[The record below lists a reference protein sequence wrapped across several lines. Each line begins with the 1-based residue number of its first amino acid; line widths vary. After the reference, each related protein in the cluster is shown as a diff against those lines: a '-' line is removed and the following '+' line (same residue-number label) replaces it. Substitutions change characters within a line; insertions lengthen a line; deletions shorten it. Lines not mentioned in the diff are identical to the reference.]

1 MLIFWVWAGVLT
13 LTALLFAGLPLL
25 LGRSQ
30 GSPGVEAPAEP
41 AVRIFRQQMAELEA
55 DLQVGTVSEAQFA
68 AARLDAQRSLLDG
81 QRLSVVSGPRPLSRA
96 ARILVL
102 GLVMVLLPGAA
113 VWLYD
118 QQGAGL
124 RGIDPLLRVQPV
136 DPPLDPAS
144 DMAQVIAVL
153 QERTEANPADG
164 VAWALLGRSYRVL
177 GMPNAAARAY
187 AQSLPLGA
195 DQDPDIL
202 VDYADVLATLR
213 GGRLDG
219 PPYRLIQQAL
229 ALEPEHA
236 MGLWL
241 AGSMAFAN
249 GDYLGARRYWTPLLR
264 RYPPQSRQGAA
275 IRANLLDVDERLRAP

>member
-1 MLIFWVWAGVLT
+1 MLIFGVWAGVLT
-13 LTALLFAGLPLL
+13 LAALLFVGLPLVL
-25 LGRSQ
+25 RRLQ
-30 GSPGVEAPAEP
+30 GPAPAATSAEAA
-41 AVRIFRQQMAELEA
+41 AVQIFRQQMAELEA
-55 DLQVGTVSEAQFA
+55 DRRTGSVSESQFA

-81 QRLSVVSGPRPLSRA
+81 QRAVVSGPRPLSRA
-96 ARILVL
+96 GRVLVL
-102 GLVMVLLPGAA
+102 GLVVLLLPGAA

-118 QQGAGL
+118 QQGTGL

-187 AQSLPLGA
+187 AQSLPLGG

-241 AGSMAFAN
+241 AGSMAFDN

-275 IRANLLDVDERLRAP
+275 IRANLLDVEERLRVP